1 MTDGT
6 PPLILDGAP
15 RYLSLLPVEAVS
27 FTSGR
32 ELDHTGAQLVMRTC
46 DRVVPRAARYI
57 TGGARGG
64 DALIGHYLAV
74 TRREAEHVII
84 LPANLSQTD
93 PWWEPFLQV
102 PPLPLAPRPENFI
115 IIRMPAGTTYEDRNA
130 ELVARGNTV
139 FGFPAYLEGDKRSAR
154 SGTWQTIRMARRAG
168 KMNEWH
174 CTALPGRWG
183 RG

>member
-6 PPLILDGAP
+6 PPLVLDGDP
-15 RYLSLLPVEAVS
+15 RYLSLLPLEAVS
-27 FTSGR
+27 FTAAR
-32 ELDHTGAQLVMRTC
+32 ELDHAGAQLVMRTC
-46 DRVVPRAARYI
+46 DRIVPRATRYI

-74 TRREAEHVII
+74 TRREAEHVVV
-84 LPANLSQTD
+84 LPANRSQTD
-93 PWWEPFLQV
+93 PWWEPFLQ
-102 PPLPLAPRPENFI
+102 PARPAFAPRITLIE
-115 IIRMPAGTTYEDRNA
+115 MPAGTTYEDRNT
-130 ELVARGNTV
+130 ELVARGNTM
-139 FGFPAYLEGDKRSAR
+139 FGFPAYLEGDKRSVR
-154 SGTWQTIRMARRAG
+154 SGTWQAIRMARRAG